1 MTLMRRTLI
10 MCVHK
15 GWLSSEAHSR
25 SAVSKSWPESECVL
39 ITPSPR
45 LNLLHFL
52 QCAINIHTAVPT
64 HWAGLIVWLKMSPR
78 CSIKDGSVGNTVRGH
93 YSFYLCTY
101 MSVNILSS
109 KTVFCF
115 FCLQIMSALHIDNLH
130 KQWILMDWRWLPNSK
145 ILNNM

>member
-64 HWAGLIVWLKMSPR
+64 HWAELIVWLKMSPR

-115 FCLQIMSALHIDNLH
+115 FLSSNYECTSHWSFTQTVDFNGLALAAKFQNL
-130 KQWILMDWRWLPNSK
+130 K
-145 ILNNM
+145 